1 MIMLPVSS
9 DFRSAVDCLTFQLC
23 ALREHILLR
32 ELKTYTIT
40 PTITTSNH
48 RTVVNHKTRSM
59 SPLSPVEP
67 VTPIEPVEPVK
78 QDQPSDVVNEVIFS
92 GPHAELDRQYVSMAD
107 QCAEKLLAAANA
119 TQEDGWTVVGNVKN
133 ISIMKKLPGKG
144 EPPVNCVKGS
154 GKINI
159 PPDFLFRLLMDPS
172 HATELDDM
180 LSKMIV
186 VDTITKTIQLVNF
199 KYKAFWPTS
208 ARDFS
213 IINVFGRLDK
223 HTRVHAA
230 MSVIDPRVPEEKGFV
245 RGTVISGGYVI
256 KDCPGQPGM
265 SHVTYLTQV
274 DLKGNV
280 PTFLVNKICESQPQC
295 VNRFRGLA
303 EAEFARLNRNPV
315 KLKQFEDQFPI
326 HYIKETSPS
335 SSLQLA
341 NLPTTPPTI
350 TSSSPAPPPPSE
362 DHTHSIPH
370 QTLPVDEHSLIN
382 EDVEESLPSP
392 LLPPFQTLS
401 INDTPILSEPPSPP
415 PLLSSVNELEET
427 YTADEGS
434 STGSNTVFTVG
445 QGDEEIEER
454 QKVSNH
460 TSGFEESREDL
471 FGSKKIP
478 PVPISTLLDRIPRYH
493 STSTSS
499 SNDENSPVS
508 IISSLNSFSLS
519 LSLSH
524 THTHTHTHTHF
535 CSGC

>member
-1 MIMLPVSS
+1 MIMLPLSS
-9 DFRSAVDCLTFQLC
+9 DFRSAIDCLTFQLC

-32 ELKTYTIT
+32 ELKTYQIT
-40 PTITTSNH
+40 PTISTTNH
-48 RTVVNHKTRSM
+48 NTAVSQKTRSI

-67 VTPIEPVEPVK
+67 VTPIEPVKPVK
-78 QDQPSDVVNEVIFS
+78 QDQPSDVVSEVTFS
-92 GPHAELDRQYVSMAD
+92 GPYAEFDRHYVSIAG
-107 QCAEKLLAAANA
+107 QCAEKLLAAAIA
-119 TQEDGWTVVGNVKN
+119 TQEDGWTVVGNTKN
-133 ISIMKKLPGKG
+133 LSIMKKLPGKG
-144 EPPVNCVKGS
+144 EPPINRVKGS

-159 PPDFLFRLLMDPS
+159 PPDFLFRLLLDPS

-180 LSKMIV
+180 LSRMIV
-186 VDTITKTIQLVNF
+186 VHTVTKTIQLINF

-213 IINVFGRLDK
+213 VINVFGRLDK

-274 DLKGNV
+274 DLKGSV

-295 VNRFRGLA
+295 VNRFRALA

-315 KLKQFEDQFPI
+315 KLKQFEDEFPI
-326 HYIKETSPS
+326 YYIKETSPS
-335 SSLQLA
+335 SSLQLT
-341 NLPTTPPTI
+341 NLPTTPPTTIASSFSPPPTTTI
-350 TSSSPAPPPPSE
+350 TSSFSQPPPSPSE
-362 DHTHSIPH
+362 DHTHSILH
-370 QTLPVDEHSLIN
+370 HTLPVGENALTN
-382 EDVEESLPSP
+382 EDIEETLPSP

-401 INDTPILSEPPSPP
+401 VNDTHILSDPPSPP
-415 PLLSSVNELEET
+415 LFLSSVNELEET

-434 STGSNTVFTVG
+434 STGSITMFTVG
-445 QGDEEIEER
+445 QDDEETEER
-454 QKVSNH
+454 EKVSNY
-460 TSGFEESREDL
+460 TSGLEESREDL

-478 PVPISTLLDRIPRYH
+478 SVPISALLDKIPRYR

-499 SNDENSPVS
+499 SNDESLTVS
-508 IISSLNSFSLS
+508 TI
-519 LSLSH
+519 
-524 THTHTHTHTHF
+524 
-535 CSGC
+535 